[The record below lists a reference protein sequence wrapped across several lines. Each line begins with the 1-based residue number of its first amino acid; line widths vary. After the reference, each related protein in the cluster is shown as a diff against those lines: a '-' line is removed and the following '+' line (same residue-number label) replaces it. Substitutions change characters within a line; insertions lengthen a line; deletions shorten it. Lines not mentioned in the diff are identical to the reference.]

1 MVGSGLAGGKMA
13 MDFKGSHFEREI
25 VLWGVRWYDAYPISY
40 QQLEEMM
47 GKRGGRSIIPR

>member
-1 MVGSGLAGGKMA
+1 